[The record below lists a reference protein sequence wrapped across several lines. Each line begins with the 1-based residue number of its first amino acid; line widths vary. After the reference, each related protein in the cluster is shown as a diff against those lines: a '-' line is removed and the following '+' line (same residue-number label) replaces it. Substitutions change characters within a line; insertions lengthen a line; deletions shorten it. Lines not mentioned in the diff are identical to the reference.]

1 MTAGTGSRQPLRID
15 CHVHTAASFDSTA
28 PIDAVLEAA
37 VASGLDGL
45 VITDHD
51 RIDAALDA
59 RARAPAAELVV
70 LPGVEVSTADGHLLA
85 IGVTDRPRAGR
96 SLTATVAAV
105 RDQGGIAVVPHP
117 FQRSRHGAAA
127 AAIDDC
133 DGVETFNAHTVTGVR
148 NWQAARFAGRAGYPR
163 FGGSDAHTPAMIGA
177 GYTVVEATAPTERAV
192 LAAMRAGRTRAAGS
206 RTSVRRYVGKLAT
219 NAYLKRPRVTRG

>member
-1 MTAGTGSRQPLRID
+1 MTRSAGRPLRID

-28 PIDAVLEAA
+28 PVGAVLDAA
-37 VASGLDGL
+37 AASGLDGL
-45 VITDHD
+45 VVTDHD
-51 RIDAALDA
+51 RIDAAFEA
-59 RARAPAAELVV
+59 RDRAAGDELVV

-85 IGVTDRPRAGR
+85 VGVAERPRAGR
-96 SLTATVAAV
+96 SLAATVDAV
-105 RDQGGIAVVPHP
+105 RERGGVAVVPHP